1 MVRSETSSTGCG
13 VTGHAAGFETSRLQ
27 SILTWSTTNS
37 SPSWPGAV
45 MPLSGAVTAV
55 VTGVRFT
62 RAGPGTM
69 GAGTGLPTGS
79 WRTGAGDPRS
89 AAAGA
94 GGQSGRGT
102 AGGAPP
108 TTPGA
113 RPGGG
118 GG

>member
-94 GGQSGRGT
+94 AGASGNGPAARAPRST
-102 AGGAPP
+102 PRAGPDGRE
-108 TTPGA
+108 G
-113 RPGGG
+113 
-118 GG
+118 